1 MRNAELVS
9 FLSPGAPHTPGSP
22 QHQACSQRAGQ
33 PTACPAPCSHPVCR
47 GPAFSHPLAAHLG
60 QELLRVAA
68 GVAKAWPRAAVSVC
82 GCERRSRIHTA
93 GTARSTSVWLRSPRH
108 HPPPRSTC
116 AAVSL
121 LNPRAAQTLRLPGAV
136 GSAAALLPA
145 VLVLQTRCPSAFP
158 VLAEAGL
165 CLPVAGGEG

>member
-1 MRNAELVS
+1 MQNAEPVS
-9 FLSPGAPHTPGSP
+9 FLSPGAPHTPGSA

-47 GPAFSHPLAAHLG
+47 GPAFSRPLAAHLG

-68 GVAKAWPRAAVSVC
+68 GVANAWPRAAVSVC
-82 GCERRSRIHTA
+82 G
-93 GTARSTSVWLRSPRH
+93 ARGAHASTPLARLVRQACGSAAPCH

-165 CLPVAGGEG
+165 CLPMAGGEG